1 MAVWRGRTDK
11 ALVALTF
18 DAGSDCGNAANIITM
33 LEANG
38 VPATF
43 GLTGK
48 WVELCGTAAAQIGQA
63 GYPVLN
69 HSYSHPSFT
78 GYSTQKSPLT
88 RAQILDE
95 LAKGEA
101 AIKKATG
108 RAAKPWFRPPYGDQN
123 AFVLQV
129 VGEAGYRWSVMWTID
144 SRGWQG
150 VPPEQ
155 VISNVVDKAVNG
167 AIVVMHVGS
176 ASTDYA
182 ALQAV
187 IDGLR
192 ARGFGFATVSG
203 IV

>member
-1 MAVWRGRTDK
+1 
-11 ALVALTF
+11 
-18 DAGSDCGNAANIITM
+18 M
-33 LEANG
+33 LKANG

-48 WVELCGTAAAQIGQA
+48 WVEQCGAAAAQIGQG

-69 HSYSHPSFT
+69 HTYSHASFT
-78 GYSTQKSPLT
+78 GRSTNTAPLT
-88 RAQILDE
+88 RAQMLNE

-101 AIKKATG
+101 AIAKAIG
-108 RAAKPWFRPPYGDQN
+108 RAAKPWFRPPYGDQD

-150 VPPEQ
+150 VAPGQ
-155 VISNVVDKAVNG
+155 VVSNVVDKAVNG

-192 ARGFGFATVSG
+192 ARGFGFATVAG
-203 IV
+203 IL